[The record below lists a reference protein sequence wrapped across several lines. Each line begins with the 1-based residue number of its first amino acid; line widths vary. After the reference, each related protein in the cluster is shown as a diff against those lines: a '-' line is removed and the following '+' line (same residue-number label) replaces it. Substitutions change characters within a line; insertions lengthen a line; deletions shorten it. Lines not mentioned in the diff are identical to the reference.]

1 MATKTNALSI
11 LSGEAPATLSELYA
25 GVIENL
31 QKQALSL
38 KLKSQAYT
46 GDPKT
51 GSAVFKRF
59 ANSESKEYGTARTAG
74 KGDKINAL
82 DVPVNLDQHK
92 EIVEEIAKFD
102 METFDV
108 VDIMRRRALN
118 HPLSMATTLDRDF
131 FQTAVDEGVTF
142 TPADGVTE
150 TRDVIEA
157 MIVTLEEVKNQYVD
171 GVDRELMELTLSPTV
186 HSALQKYLDELGDK
200 TADSTK
206 TVELF
211 HNVRVYSS
219 TRLPADTKAVLMITG
234 AVAQPVVTH
243 EYNEPEK
250 IPLSNDFASSL
261 FYDYGTEALTPDLI
275 FVWKE

>member
-1 MATKTNALSI
+1 MATKTNAISI

-31 QKQALSL
+31 QKQALSMQ
-38 KLKSQAYT
+38 LKSQAYT

-92 EIVEEIAKFD
+92 ELVEEIAKFD
-102 METFDV
+102 METFGV
-108 VDIMRRRALN
+108 TDIMRRRALN
-118 HPLSMATTLDRDF
+118 HPQSMAATLDRAF
-131 FQTAVDEGVTF
+131 FQEAVDAGVAF
-142 TPADGVTE
+142 IPADGVTE

-157 MIVTLEEVKNQYVD
+157 MIVTLEEVKNKYVD

-186 HSALQKYLDELGDK
+186 HSALQKYLDELADRH
-200 TADSTK
+200 ADSTQVAK
-206 TVELF
+206 LL
-211 HNVRVYSS
+211 HNVKVNSS
-219 TRLPADTKAVLMITG
+219 TRLPAGTKAVLMING
-234 AVAQPVVTH
+234 AVAQPVVMY
-243 EYNEPEK
+243 EYTEPEK
-250 IPLSNDFASSL
+250 IPLSNDYAVSL

>member
-1 MATKTNALSI
+1 MATKTNAISI

-31 QKQALSL
+31 QKQALSMQ
-38 KLKSQAYT
+38 LKSQAYT

-102 METFDV
+102 METFGV
-108 VDIMRRRALN
+108 TDIMRRRALN
-118 HPLSMATTLDRDF
+118 HPQSMAATLDRAF
-131 FQTAVDEGVTF
+131 FQKAVDAGVTF

-150 TRDVIEA
+150 ARDVIEA

-171 GVDRELMELTLSPTV
+171 GVDRELMELTLAPSV
-186 HSALQKYLDELGDK
+186 HSALQKYLDELADK
-200 TADSTK
+200 HADSTQVAK
-206 TVELF
+206 LL
-211 HNVRVYSS
+211 HNVKVDSS
-219 TRLPADTKAVLMITG
+219 TRLPAGTKAVLMING
-234 AVAQPVVTH
+234 AVAQPVVMY
-243 EYNEPEK
+243 EYTEPEK
-250 IPLSNDFASSL
+250 IPLSNDYAVSL

>member
-25 GVIENL
+25 GVIETL
-31 QKQALSL
+31 QKKALSM
-38 KLKSQAYT
+38 KLKSQAYK

-74 KGDKINAL
+74 KGDKINNL

-102 METFDV
+102 MDTFEV
-108 VDIMRRRALN
+108 TDIMRRRAIS
-118 HPLSMATTLDRDF
+118 HPKSMETVLDRDF
-131 FQTAVDEGVTF
+131 FRKAVDAGITF
-142 TPADGVTE
+142 TPADGVTD

-171 GVDRELMELTLSPTV
+171 GIDRELMSLTLAPSA

-206 TVELF
+206 VVELF
-211 HNVRVYSS
+211 HNVEVDSS
-219 TRLPADTKAVLMITG
+219 TRLPAGTKAVLMIKG
-234 AVAQPVVTH
+234 AVAQPVVV
-243 EYNEPEK
+243 YPYSDPEK
-250 IPLSNDFASSL
+250 IPLSNDYAVSL
-261 FYDYGTEALTPDLI
+261 FYDYGTKALTPDLI